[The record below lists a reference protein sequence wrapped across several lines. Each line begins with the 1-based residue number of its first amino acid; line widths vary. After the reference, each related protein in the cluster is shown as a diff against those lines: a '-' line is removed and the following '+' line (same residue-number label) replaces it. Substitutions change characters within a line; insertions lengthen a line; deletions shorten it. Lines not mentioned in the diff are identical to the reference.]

1 MARYMPIYVLTI
13 DLMEKIWLSSYP
25 PGVPHEIEE
34 LAHGSI
40 ADYVDAALVK
50 YAERK
55 AFISGST
62 GVALT
67 YRELDTLSRQVAAY
81 FQSDLKLPK
90 GARVALM
97 MPNLL
102 QYPVCLFGL
111 LRAGYVVV
119 NVNPMYTP
127 RELEHQLKDSG
138 AEAMVV
144 VELFAN
150 TLAKVIANTSVK
162 HVVVTA
168 LTDMMPWAKRVIG
181 NFLIRQVK
189 KAVPAYSLPGCV
201 DLRKVLT
208 IGATYSFNPV
218 TFKPDDLAFLQ
229 YTGGTTGVSK
239 GAMLTHS
246 NVLANIEQGRVW
258 FDPIIDKNEA
268 MIGVTA
274 IPLYHIFALGTCISG
289 LDAGG
294 TNVLVSDPRN
304 IPAFVK
310 VLSRY
315 KFATLPAVNT
325 LFIGLLNDPQ
335 FAKLNFSK
343 LLFAIGGGAATQ
355 RTVAE
360 QWQRVTGRPLLEGF
374 GLTECSPTV
383 SVNPYNLN
391 EFRGGIGFPLPSTEI
406 SIRSEDG
413 TELPIGEPGEI
424 CVRGP
429 QVMKGYWQ
437 RPQETA
443 AVMTVDGFLRTGDI
457 GVMEEDGYL
466 KIVDRLKDMILV
478 SGFNVYPNELEEVVM
493 THPGVLEVAA
503 VGQKSEETGE
513 KVKLFVVKK
522 TPALT
527 EAMLIAHCRKH
538 LTAYKVPRE
547 IEFLNE
553 LPKSP
558 VGKILRRELR
568 DRDALAMAVATPSGP

>member
-1 MARYMPIYVLTI
+1 M
-13 DLMEKIWLSSYP
+13 DKIWLKSYP
-25 PGVPHEIEE
+25 PGVPHEIDAQA
-34 LAHGSI
+34 LGSI

-81 FQSDLKLPK
+81 FQSELNLPK
-90 GARVALM
+90 GTRVALM

-138 AEAMVV
+138 AEAMIV

-168 LTDMMPWAKRVIG
+168 LTDMMPWARRMIG

-189 KAVPAYSLPGCV
+189 KAVPAYNLKGSIG
-201 DLRKVLT
+201 LRDALS
-208 IGATYSFNPV
+208 IGSKRSFQPV

-239 GAMLTHS
+239 GAMLTHN
-246 NVLANIEQGRVW
+246 NVLANIEQGKVW

-304 IPAFVK
+304 ISAFVK

-325 LFIGLLNDPQ
+325 LFIGLLNDPK
-335 FAKLNFSK
+335 FAKLDFSK
-343 LLFAIGGGAATQ
+343 LLFGIGGGAATQ
-355 RTVAE
+355 RKVAE
-360 QWQRVTGRPLLEGF
+360 QWQQVTGRPLLEGF

-383 SVNPYNLN
+383 TVNPYNLR

-406 SIRSEDG
+406 SIRDVDG
-413 TELPIGEPGEI
+413 TELPVGVPGEI

-437 RPQETA
+437 RPKETA

-493 THPGVLEVAA
+493 AHPGVLEVAA
-503 VGQKSEETGE
+503 VGKKSEETGE

-522 TPALT
+522 TPTLT
-527 EAMLIAHCRKH
+527 EAMLIAHCREH

-568 DRDALAMAVATPSGP
+568 ERDELAMAVATTSDQ

>member
-1 MARYMPIYVLTI
+1 M
-13 DLMEKIWLSSYP
+13 DKIWLNSYP
-25 PGVPHEIEE
+25 PGVPKEIDANA
-34 LAHGSI
+34 LGSI
-40 ADYVDAALVK
+40 SDYVDTAFAK
-50 YAERK
+50 YPQRK

-67 YRELDTLSRQVAAY
+67 YEQLDILSLQVAAY
-81 FQSDLKLPK
+81 FQSVLKLPK

-97 MPNLL
+97 IPNLL

-144 VELFAN
+144 VEMFAH
-150 TLAKVIANTSVK
+150 TLAKVIATTSVK

-181 NFLIRQVK
+181 NFLIRHVK
-189 KAVPAYSLPGCV
+189 KAVPPYSLPGSTN
-201 DLRKVLT
+201 LRDAMAMGSQAV
-208 IGATYSFNPV
+208 FHPV
-218 TFKPDDLAFLQ
+218 TFKADDLAILQ

-239 GAMLTHS
+239 GAMLTHRNVLS
-246 NVLANIEQGRVW
+246 NVEQGRVW
-258 FDPIIDKNEA
+258 FDPIIDKTEA
-268 MIGVTA
+268 MIGITA
-274 IPLYHIFALGTCISG
+274 IPLYHIYALGTCLSG
-289 LDAGG
+289 LNAGG

-310 VLSRY
+310 VLSQY
-315 KFATLPAVNT
+315 KFASLPAVNT
-325 LFIGLLNDPQ
+325 LFIGLLNDPN
-335 FAKLNFSK
+335 FAKLDFSK
-343 LLFAIGGGAATQ
+343 LIFGVGGGAATQ

-360 QWQRVTGRPLLEGF
+360 QWQQVTGKPLLEGF

-383 SVNPYNLN
+383 SVNPYNTN
-391 EFRGGIGFPLPSTEI
+391 EFRGGIGFPLPSTEV
-406 SIRSEDG
+406 SIRNEEG
-413 TELPIGEPGEI
+413 VELPIGQPGEL

-443 AVMTVDGFLRTGDI
+443 AVMTADGFLRTGDI
-457 GVMEEDGYL
+457 AVMEIDGYM
-466 KIVDRLKDMILV
+466 KIVDRIKDMILV
-478 SGFNVYPNELEEVVM
+478 SGFNVFPNEVEEVVM
-493 THPGVLEVAA
+493 SHPGVLEVAA
-503 VGQKSEETGE
+503 VGKKSNDTGE
-513 KVKLFVVKK
+513 KIKLFVVKK
-522 TPALT
+522 SPALT
-527 EAMLIAHCRKH
+527 QEMLIAHCREN

-547 IEFLNE
+547 VEFLDE

-558 VGKILRRELR
+558 VGKVLRRELR
-568 DRDALAMAVATPSGP
+568 ERG

>member
-1 MARYMPIYVLTI
+1 M
-13 DLMEKIWLSSYP
+13 DKIWLKSYP
-25 PGVPHEIEE
+25 PGVPHEIDAQA
-34 LAHGSI
+34 LGSI

-50 YAERK
+50 YAERN

-81 FQSDLKLPK
+81 FQSELNLPK

-138 AEAMVV
+138 AEAMIV

-168 LTDMMPWAKRVIG
+168 LTDMMPWAKRMIG

-189 KAVPAYSLPGCV
+189 KAVPAYNLKGSIG
-201 DLRKVLT
+201 LRDALS
-208 IGATYSFNPV
+208 IGSTRSFQPV

-239 GAMLTHS
+239 GAMLTHN
-246 NVLANIEQGRVW
+246 NVLANIEQGKVW

-325 LFIGLLNDPQ
+325 LFIGLLNDPK
-335 FAKLNFSK
+335 FAKLDFSK
-343 LLFAIGGGAATQ
+343 LLFGIGGGAATQ
-355 RTVAE
+355 RAVAE
-360 QWQRVTGRPLLEGF
+360 QWQQVTGRPLLEGF

-383 SVNPYNLN
+383 TVNPYNLR

-406 SIRSEDG
+406 SIRDEDG
-413 TELPIGEPGEI
+413 TELPVGVPGEI

-437 RPQETA
+437 RPKETA

-457 GVMEEDGYL
+457 GIMEEDGYL

-503 VGQKSEETGE
+503 VGKKSEETGE

-522 TPALT
+522 NA
-527 EAMLIAHCRKH
+527 
-538 LTAYKVPRE
+538 
-547 IEFLNE
+547 
-553 LPKSP
+553 SP
-558 VGKILRRELR
+558 
-568 DRDALAMAVATPSGP
+568 D